1 MYVIQHERLCVH
13 ACVCARRDLRC
24 IPVMPKPSSSVSFPS
39 VFKERNL
46 IKDKEDKMCY
56 KQEHM
61 HVCTNNLNNFESF
74 GIDNVTSYFWS
85 HFCYTHVTGNNKDLA
100 LIRFFMF
107 LLR

>member
-1 MYVIQHERLCVH
+1 MYVIQHKRLCVY

-24 IPVMPKPSSSVSFPS
+24 IPVMPPPSSSVSFPS

-74 GIDNVTSYFWS
+74 GIDMSR
-85 HFCYTHVTGNNKDLA
+85 
-100 LIRFFMF
+100 LIISDAIFATLMLQEAIKTWR
-107 LLR
+107 